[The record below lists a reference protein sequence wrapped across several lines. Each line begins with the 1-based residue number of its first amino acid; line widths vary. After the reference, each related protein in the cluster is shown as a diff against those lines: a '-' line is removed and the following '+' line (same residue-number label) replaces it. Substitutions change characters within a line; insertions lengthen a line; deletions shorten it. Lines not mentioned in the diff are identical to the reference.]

1 MASTPSYLL
10 SWVRYMAR
18 RQWLAPYVPAPNI
31 VGTTMLDLAALKPG
45 EVVADLGCGDGRLL
59 RQAVHSYGAAR
70 AVGYELD
77 AELVATARELNGVD
91 ERLAVREEDALKAA
105 EELAQAD
112 VVTLYLTESGNAA
125 LLPVLRAALRP
136 TSRVVSYCWGL
147 DGIAPTRT
155 AVARGEGVVLSL
167 GKPNV
172 LLWEQPDIVAP
183 PGSDAL

>member
-1 MASTPSYLL
+1 
-10 SWVRYMAR
+10 
-18 RQWLAPYVPAPNI
+18 
-31 VGTTMLDLAALKPG
+31 MLDLAHLKPG

-183 PGSDAL
+183 PRSGNAL